1 MTDAVRKIDYTHFY
15 GTEEGLFGA
24 LTELVHS
31 GMVILKNAP
40 QRTETIQM
48 CMARFGPVA
57 ETIYGI
63 DWRVKVEDNPINIAY
78 SNEHLGKTVMVHKL
92 AENSKQSVA

>member
-1 MTDAVRKIDYTHFY
+1 
-15 GTEEGLFGA
+15 
-24 LTELVHS
+24 
-31 GMVILKNAP
+31 MVILKNAP

-78 SNEHLGKTVMVHKL
+78 SNEHLGKAVMVHKL